1 MYYHDETYPVEV
13 CKWNQKVE
21 QITFIL
27 LSAFIEEIKL
37 GKQGNKTW
45 NF

>member
-1 MYYHDETYPVEV
+1 MCYYDETYPVEV

-21 QITFIL
+21 QI
-27 LSAFIEEIKL
+27 KL